1 MNITLKLLFASFA
14 SAVLIGVC
22 QWAVA
27 ATPDD
32 SEPPLGA
39 WSGDRSPPATAE
51 DPAKGQQIEPPAMS
65 FGFQGCRQYGIWVF
79 LKNGKSYRYDSE
91 HHQIKSAEEMKTL
104 LPWLNKGPSDIIT
117 IQCIAG
123 MSA

>member
-1 MNITLKLLFASFA
+1 MQRTITNLLLSLVFAAFA
-14 SAVLIGVC
+14 FTC

-27 ATPDD
+27 AD
-32 SEPPLGA
+32 EPALGA
-39 WSGDRSPPATAE
+39 WSGDRSQPATAE
-51 DPAKGQQIEPPAMS
+51 EPNKGQQIEPPAMS

-104 LPWLNKGPSDIIT
+104 LAWLDKGPTDIVNIT
-117 IQCIAG
+117 CG
-123 MSA
+123 PVT

>member
-22 QWAVA
+22 QWAIA
-27 ATPDD
+27 AD
-32 SEPPLGA
+32 EPTLGA

-104 LPWLNKGPSDIIT
+104 LAWLNKGPSDIIT